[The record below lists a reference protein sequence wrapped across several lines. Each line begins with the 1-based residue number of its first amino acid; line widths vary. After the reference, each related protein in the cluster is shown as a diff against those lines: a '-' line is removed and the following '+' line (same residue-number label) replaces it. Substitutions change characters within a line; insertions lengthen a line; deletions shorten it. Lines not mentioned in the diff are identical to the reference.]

1 MKTITSNLFNT
12 LNNNEF
18 KLLFRILK
26 LVSYSNCVSQQYI
39 KELPIF
45 ATIDNRLV
53 SLNSASEVW
62 IWNNGELCTAGMD
75 QWVNH
80 ISDSVVFLDS
90 LAPWAVLENEAENLE
105 MSRINKYDVYCKF
118 IFPNFHHLDSSA
130 QMKHLAF
137 IVESV
142 YPNCKHILEVPN
154 NDIYREK
161 VKKFKKVLMS
171 LQCIPDTT
179 GVLRTIKYFHDHEEP
194 IFKAFCNESCFLPA
208 NFRIAKWHEFYKYF
222 GLKVNPTAEEFITYC
237 KHLVKFDT
245 ISAIQT
251 GSELL
256 LKVLFNTSVKKYQ
269 DICTDECLQEVS
281 QIPIAFVDKI
291 PHLDSLKEQKMGEF
305 TINCKSSSITLTKLH
320 GSSLMNNS
328 NLVWTVLPLI
338 KNPNCRSTLST
349 AFNERLQHLGI
360 VRFPTVHDV
369 LSNLH
374 NISIS
379 VFAKFDRFEKFST
392 VPSASN
398 SSLLPVVVVTMIEY

>member
-1 MKTITSNLFNT
+1 MGWYTLLHHVSVLPLKHASGDTDMVHYDIDNTKKLMRKLKIPLIRHNLLNDILDGIKVQIPSILIPDNILKTLYLMKTVISNLFNT
-12 LNNNEF
+12 LNNDEF
-18 KLLFRILK
+18 QLLFRILK

-39 KELPIF
+39 KQLPIF

-53 SLNSASEVW
+53 SLTSASEVW

-142 YPNCKHILEVPN
+142 YPNCKHILEFPN

-161 VKKFKKVLMS
+161 VKKFKKILMS

-179 GVLRTIKYFHDHEEP
+179 GILRTIEYFHDHEEP

-222 GLKVNPTAEEFITYC
+222 GLKVNPTAEEFITYY

-245 ISAIQT
+245 ISVIQT
-251 GSELL
+251 RSELL

-281 QIPIAFVDKI
+281 QIPIAFVEKI

-305 TINCKSSSITLTKLH
+305 TINCKSSSITLTKNYMALH
-320 GSSLMNNS
+320 
-328 NLVWTVLPLI
+328 
-338 KNPNCRSTLST
+338 
-349 AFNERLQHLGI
+349 
-360 VRFPTVHDV
+360 
-369 LSNLH
+369 
-374 NISIS
+374 
-379 VFAKFDRFEKFST
+379 
-392 VPSASN
+392 
-398 SSLLPVVVVTMIEY
+398 